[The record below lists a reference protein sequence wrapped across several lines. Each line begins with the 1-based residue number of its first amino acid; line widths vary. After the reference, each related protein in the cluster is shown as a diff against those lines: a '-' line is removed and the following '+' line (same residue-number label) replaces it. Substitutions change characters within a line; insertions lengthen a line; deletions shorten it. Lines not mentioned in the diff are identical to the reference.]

1 MWQNHKGNLKPQ
13 LAFLFISV
21 CVYFLFDK
29 QLLAAATGGVKSF
42 YIYRICDMAM
52 AICHKSHMGGKTE
65 EASF

>member
-1 MWQNHKGNLKPQ
+1 MC
-13 LAFLFISV
+13 I
-21 CVYFLFDK
+21 FLFDK

-65 EASF
+65 EAGGFVLAQLELEFEYK

>member
-1 MWQNHKGNLKPQ
+1 MC
-13 LAFLFISV
+13 V
-21 CVYFLFDK
+21 CIFLFDK